1 MRTLV
6 IAAAL
11 VVCAPGYPAA
21 QSRPPVAIQPR
32 GDARPDD
39 AGAAAA
45 AIQAIVQA
53 DYTNAAT
60 LLKPLVDNWTGRVS
74 EAAAFF
80 LATLYENGLGVPQ
93 DLPRACA
100 LYSRIEGGGG
110 PFARLAGPLA
120 RAQFE
125 RLGPD
130 RADECVLLAS
140 VGINHG
146 FAPARFMLDADSWVA
161 VDLSS
166 KDHSVV
172 ATVSA
177 RGEEKTS
184 PLQAALNSGSIFL
197 PLEHTAVE
205 WPRGSGSHRHF
216 LEVAAWVPLPDS
228 SWQLAWS
235 LSEIAGKD
243 IVSVAEGTLTTIAG
257 TAPPSDVSV
266 ELRDLVSL
274 DVNEA
279 GSIEF
284 AVLDAAEA
292 RRERVPDVAERREVQ
307 DELRKRRA
315 ADEKVN
321 WKRRS
326 DPDRSPTFAYTD
338 ARACGLLWLSGWSPE
353 RTESIAVNADWEF
366 LKAQAATR
374 TYDLASLPAE
384 IDVVVKVFDRPQR
397 DWSVCSDV
405 TAREQ
410 GERQETWRA
419 VSGTLHI
426 ELPRSTDQG
435 TNRYRAS
442 IRIDDAEFVGPGGAN
457 SRSSRPIT
465 VSAVAVPSPIQ

>member
-6 IAAAL
+6 LATAL

-21 QSRPPVAIQPR
+21 QSPPPVASQSR
-32 GDARPDD
+32 SDTRPDE
-39 AGAAAA
+39 ARAAAA

-60 LLKPLVDNWTGRVS
+60 MLKPLVDNWTGRVS

-80 LATLYENGLGVPQ
+80 LATLYRTASACRRISHVPV
-93 DLPRACA
+93 RCT
-100 LYSRIEGGGG
+100 SRIEGGGG

-130 RADECVLLAS
+130 RENECVLLIN
-140 VGINHG
+140 VGVNHG
-146 FAPARFMLDADSWVA
+146 FAPARFMLDADNWVA
-161 VDLSS
+161 IDLSS
-166 KDHSVV
+166 KDHTVV

-197 PLEHTAVE
+197 PIEHTALE
-205 WPRGSGSHRHF
+205 WPRGSGSRRHF

-257 TAPPSDVSV
+257 NAPPSDVSV

-284 AVLDAAEA
+284 AVLDAAA
-292 RRERVPDVAERREVQ
+292 GPARERVPDVTERREVQ

-338 ARACGLLWLSGWSPE
+338 ARACPACCGFPAGRRTHRVHRHQRGLGISEGAGRRPHFRS
-353 RTESIAVNADWEF
+353 RF
-366 LKAQAATR
+366 LAPGDRCRRKGLQSSAA
-374 TYDLASLPAE
+374 
-384 IDVVVKVFDRPQR
+384 
-397 DWSVCSDV
+397 
-405 TAREQ
+405 
-410 GERQETWRA
+410 
-419 VSGTLHI
+419 
-426 ELPRSTDQG
+426 
-435 TNRYRAS
+435 
-442 IRIDDAEFVGPGGAN
+442 
-457 SRSSRPIT
+457 
-465 VSAVAVPSPIQ
+465 